1 MRLTRHRE
9 AGSAT
14 VELAVVLPII
24 ALFVA
29 FIVQAGVIAART
41 AVAAEAA
48 GATARSLAR
57 GESEQQARSLAA
69 RVAPGSAL
77 QIDYASDVVC
87 VTASV
92 RAVFGPVP
100 IDVPARVCAPAGG
113 R

>member
-1 MRLTRHRE
+1 MRSTRPRE

-14 VELAVVLPII
+14 VELALVLPVI

-48 GATARSLAR
+48 AATVRSLSR
-57 GESEQQARSLAA
+57 GEPEQQARAFGG
-69 RVAPGSAL
+69 RVAPGAVL
-77 QIDYASDVVC
+77 QIDSASEVVC

-92 RAVFGPVP
+92 PAAFGPVP
-100 IDVPARVCAPAGG
+100 IDVPARVCAPVGG